1 MNRAASFASVFGALA
16 LLGLASACNSTATV
30 CNSPKDGFAKAVRA
44 DLEMPV
50 AQPPYDRV
58 QANWKERLDQ
68 PYAYVDLRG
77 NYTQTARALKGVLEA
92 VQRAG
97 LQPTGAPFAL
107 FYDDPGH
114 TNVEELRSRA
124 CVPIEGDATIESPY
138 GIDVLP
144 SATVVYA
151 FVGGPYGDVPRA
163 YPGVF
168 AFVDHMR
175 WKECGPIREVYLVPP
190 GSVSDWNELVCEVQI
205 PAQPAH

>member
-1 MNRAASFASVFGALA
+1 MNRWSVTTLVA
-16 LLGLASACNSTATV
+16 LLLSACQSAPTDCSASAG
-30 CNSPKDGFAKAVRA
+30 GFVKAVRA

-50 AQPPYDRV
+50 ASAPYDRV

-68 PYAYVDLRG
+68 RYACLELRG
-77 NYTQTARALKGVLEA
+77 SYTQTARALKDVLEA

-97 LQPTGAPFAL
+97 LEPDGAPFAL
-107 FYDDPGH
+107 FYDDPGD
-114 TNVEELRSRA
+114 TPTDELRSRA
-124 CVPIEGDATIESPY
+124 CVPIAADGEGTLDARFS
-138 GIDVLP
+138 IDVLP

-151 FVGGPYGDVPRA
+151 YVGGPYGDVPRA

-168 AFVDHMR
+168 EYVRHMG

-190 GSVSDWNELVCEVQI
+190 GSVSDWNELVCEVQV